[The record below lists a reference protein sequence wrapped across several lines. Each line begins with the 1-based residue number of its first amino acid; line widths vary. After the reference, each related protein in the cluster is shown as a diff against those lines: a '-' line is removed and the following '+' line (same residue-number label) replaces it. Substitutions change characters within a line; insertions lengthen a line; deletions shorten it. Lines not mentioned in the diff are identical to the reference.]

1 VPVETPDTTSFL
13 RHAPRGCAELF
24 KKVVPFKV
32 LLLQACKPVGRRHRE
47 YSQAVMTSHAP

>member
-13 RHAPRGCAELF
+13 RRAPRGCAELF

-32 LLLQACKPVGRRHRE
+32 VLSQACGSAASRIFAGRHDRSR
-47 YSQAVMTSHAP
+47 P